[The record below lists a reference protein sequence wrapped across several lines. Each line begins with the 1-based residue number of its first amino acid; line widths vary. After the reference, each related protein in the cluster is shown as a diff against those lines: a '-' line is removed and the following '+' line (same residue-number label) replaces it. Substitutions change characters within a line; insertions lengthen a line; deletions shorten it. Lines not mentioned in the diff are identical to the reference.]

1 MRRYVPLLFIVCS
14 ILFIMAAVNTYWIY
28 HTSSNQQVS
37 VTQNKI
43 TVYTTLPTQIAAPI
57 ASEYEKLNKVKV
69 NFVLVSQKDL
79 LDKIKSNSLP
89 NGQADIILADRDVL
103 QQAADLNKLSAVS
116 SEQEDV
122 VAGTFKDKNNLWTGI
137 WYDPVVFCANKDYL
151 QDAPNIP
158 TTWEKLT
165 LDNNI
170 RIGITDFLASDTS
183 ADLFYSLVGHYGEAS
198 ALNFLRALHPRVL
211 QYAKYLSTPVRMA
224 GMGEVDLSVTM
235 QSEAIKYLNNNYPL
249 VLIYPENGT
258 YFQLTGAGLLQN
270 APDKTQSVQ
279 FMQWLLGDELQL
291 CLQKNG
297 FFFVPTNYSTLAYKT
312 YAGKNLI
319 AFTQNIALSNE
330 QKAALLDAW
339 VKTVR
344 LQ

>member
-1 MRRYVPLLFIVCS
+1 
-14 ILFIMAAVNTYWIY
+14 
-28 HTSSNQQVS
+28 
-37 VTQNKI
+37 
-43 TVYTTLPTQIAAPI
+43 
-57 ASEYEKLNKVKV
+57 
-69 NFVLVSQKDL
+69 
-79 LDKIKSNSLP
+79 
-89 NGQADIILADRDVL
+89 
-103 QQAADLNKLSAVS
+103 
-116 SEQEDV
+116 
-122 VAGTFKDKNNLWTGI
+122 
-137 WYDPVVFCANKDYL
+137 
-151 QDAPNIP
+151 
-158 TTWEKLT
+158 
-165 LDNNI
+165 
-170 RIGITDFLASDTS
+170 
-183 ADLFYSLVGHYGEAS
+183 
-198 ALNFLRALHPRVL
+198 
-211 QYAKYLSTPVRMA
+211 MA
-224 GMGEVDLSVTM
+224 GMGEVDLCITM

-319 AFTQNIALSNE
+319 PFSQNIALSNE